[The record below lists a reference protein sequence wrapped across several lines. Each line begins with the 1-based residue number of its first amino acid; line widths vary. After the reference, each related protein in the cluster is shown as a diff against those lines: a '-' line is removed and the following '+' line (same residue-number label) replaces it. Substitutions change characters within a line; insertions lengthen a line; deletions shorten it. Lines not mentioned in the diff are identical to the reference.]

1 MRSSPLAPAPPEEL
15 ATNRETVIIIDADG
29 PLLRALRFSLELEGY
44 CVQTHRSGAALHLM
58 PLPLSKA
65 CLVIDH
71 RLAGDSGLNLLQR
84 LRADHVELPAIL
96 MTSHPNEI
104 LKARARTLGAV
115 TLEKP
120 MLGDALV
127 LEIREALAGAAEPA
141 LRKTP

>member
-15 ATNRETVIIIDADG
+15 ASNRETVIIIDADG

-44 CVQTHRSGAALHLM
+44 TVRTHRSGASLQLM

-71 RLAGDSGLNLLQR
+71 RLAGDSGLNLLRR
-84 LRADHVELPAIL
+84 LRTDHVELPAIL

-127 LEIREALAGAAEPA
+127 LEIRKVLAGAAEPA
-141 LRKTP
+141 SP

>member
-1 MRSSPLAPAPPEEL
+1 MRSSPLAPAPPEEF
-15 ATNRETVIIIDADG
+15 ASTGGTVIIIDADG

-44 CVQTHRSGAALHLM
+44 CVRTHRTGAALQLT

-65 CLVIDH
+65 CLVIDQ
-71 RLAGDSGLNLLQR
+71 RLAGDNGLNLLQR

-96 MTSHPNEI
+96 MTSRPNEI
-104 LKARARTLGAV
+104 LKARAKTLGAV

-127 LEIREALAGAAEPA
+127 LEIRKALARSA
-141 LRKTP
+141 TPPP